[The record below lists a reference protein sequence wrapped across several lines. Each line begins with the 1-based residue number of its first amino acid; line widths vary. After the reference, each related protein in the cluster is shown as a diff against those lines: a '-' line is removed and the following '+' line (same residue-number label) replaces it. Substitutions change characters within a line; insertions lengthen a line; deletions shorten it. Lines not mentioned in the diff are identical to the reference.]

1 MEEVNP
7 VEEEPYEIN
16 LDNQGC
22 QGGPKAGRLRA
33 LANVNIALY
42 VHVKAWIVF
51 LALSKFIISN
61 ASNFPSQQLKHLDGY
76 VKAICSVS
84 LSSDLLSN
92 ICISCL

>member
-1 MEEVNP
+1 MSRW
-7 VEEEPYEIN
+7 
-16 LDNQGC
+16 
-22 QGGPKAGRLRA
+22 PKSWQTWGIGQCKYSF
-33 LANVNIALY
+33 IALD

-84 LSSDLLSN
+84 LSSDSLTFN
-92 ICISCL
+92 ICFSCLFEASDIHC